1 MDAPDHVATHL
12 ARNLISVGHAR
23 ALTREALGKGA
34 AVPRSTVANL
44 ESGEGNPSLTVLVKV
59 ANALG
64 APIDELLA
72 PPHAKVRK
80 WHAAD
85 IAVRSQ
91 GRGVKLRS
99 LVPEPVPQ
107 EMLTVMEFA
116 PKGSMRGTPHLPGT
130 REVFTCLGGEGTI
143 FVAGAPHDVAAGGVL
158 AVPRHVAHFS
168 PDPDAQRAAHGVSVG
183 ILAKAGG

>member
-1 MDAPDHVATHL
+1 MDAPDHVAAHL
-12 ARNLISVGHAR
+12 ARNLISLRHAR
-23 ALTREALGKGA
+23 ALTQEALAKAA

-116 PKGSMRGTPHLPGT
+116 PPEPGAW
-130 REVFTCLGGEGTI
+130 REAPL
-143 FVAGAPHDVAAGGVL
+143 AGARAGATGDADGDGVRPERVDARHAAS
-158 AVPRHVAHFS
+158 ARHA
-168 PDPDAQRAAHGVSVG
+168 
-183 ILAKAGG
+183 